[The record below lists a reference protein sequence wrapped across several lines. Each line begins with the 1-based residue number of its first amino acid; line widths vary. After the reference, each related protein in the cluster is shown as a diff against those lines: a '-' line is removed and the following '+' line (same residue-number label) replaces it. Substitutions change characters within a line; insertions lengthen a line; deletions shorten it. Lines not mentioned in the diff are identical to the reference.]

1 MRKKSRFIVPI
12 FCTFILLVGA
22 FLSGCQSAD
31 SAEQDDGQVTIG
43 VTLLTREHVFF
54 NMIEQALLDEAAS
67 LGYEL
72 IVMDGNFDTNTQTS
86 QVQDFITQGVDAIII
101 APANSAGIKNA
112 TTLANDAGIPVFTI
126 DTAADGE
133 VVSHIATDNYEGG
146 KMAAAYLAELID
158 GEGEVG
164 IITYSEIESCVNR
177 EDGFTEVIESEYPDI
192 TIVDVANC
200 SGSAERAAALTQD
213 MLLKYPDLKAIFA
226 VGDPFAIGALSSIES
241 AQRDVLLVGFDGN
254 PEGVEEI
261 KEDGLWKAD
270 IAQNP
275 TAIAEMVLTVI
286 QAHLAGEAVEPLIYI
301 PPYVI
306 DINNA
311 E

>member
-1 MRKKSRFIVPI
+1 MRMKTKI
-12 FCTFILLVGA
+12 FLTLILALVVVIGA
-22 FLSGCQSAD
+22 GCNAT
-31 SAEQDDGQVTIG
+31 EQTAQEDDRVTIG
-43 VTLLTREHVFF
+43 VSLLTREHVFF
-54 NMIEQALLDEAAS
+54 NMVEQALLDEAAK

-72 IVMDGNFDTNTQTS
+72 IVMDGNFDTNLQTT

-112 TTLANDAGIPVFTI
+112 TALANDANIPVFTI
-126 DTAADGE
+126 DTEADGE

-146 KMAAAYLAELID
+146 KMAASYLAELID
-158 GEGEVG
+158 EQGEVG

-192 TIVDVANC
+192 EIVDVENC
-200 SGSAERAAALTQD
+200 SGSAEKAASLTQD

-261 KEDGLWKAD
+261 KKDGLWKAD

-275 TAIAEMVLTVI
+275 TAIAEMALQVI
-286 QAHLAGEAVEPLIYI
+286 KDYLAGEDVEPLIYI